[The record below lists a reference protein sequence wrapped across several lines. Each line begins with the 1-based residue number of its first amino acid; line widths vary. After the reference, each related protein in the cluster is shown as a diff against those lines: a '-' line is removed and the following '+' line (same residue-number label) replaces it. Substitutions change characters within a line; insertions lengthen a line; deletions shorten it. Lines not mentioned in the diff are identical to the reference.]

1 MIKQILTTN
10 GEGKSGLY
18 QPKEPKRFCTILR
31 QYCPSDEKCHICD
44 IDIKLALLSYSF
56 RKK

>member
-1 MIKQILTTN
+1 MKRQQY
-10 GEGKSGLY
+10 K
-18 QPKEPKRFCTILR
+18 KEPKRFCTILR

-56 RKK
+56 RNK

>member
-1 MIKQILTTN
+1 MKRQQY
-10 GEGKSGLY
+10 K
-18 QPKEPKRFCTILR
+18 KEPKRFCTILIH
-31 QYCPSDEKCHICD
+31 YCSSYEKCHICD